1 MKRTVTRNLNKK
13 RVNRHR
19 EDKGALKA
27 TFHVWSLNIFS
38 YKRDLRL
45 LGEIRCD
52 KESTGVFW
60 IAYAMKVLKT
70 NRAMS
75 EGHISQTSGI
85 QMAKYGSFWVLFMST
100 WNFKRF
106 MVA

>member
-13 RVNRHR
+13 RVYRHR

-27 TFHVWSLNIFS
+27 TFHIWSLNIFS

-45 LGEIRCD
+45 LGEIRCN

-60 IAYAMKVLKT
+60 IAYAMKCSKT
-70 NRAMS
+70 NMAML
-75 EGHISQTSGI
+75 EGHISQPQGSKWPNMDHSG
-85 QMAKYGSFWVLFMST
+85 YCL
-100 WNFKRF
+100 
-106 MVA
+106 